1 MNSSEKR
8 RKKRFL
14 IVLICFLVIVG
25 VVAAY
30 LSVLNIGLKGNP
42 LPARAPMFLVKL
54 LLGEPESEKYF
65 DETGRTVYV
74 YEDVNIWG
82 EPTHV
87 SYSGFGFLWV
97 DEIHTSFEPAG
108 DPTMKYNEILSA
120 LQKVYTE
127 EPSSNTEAGVE
138 KHQTMRRNSNIFF
151 ITLSDTGLISLSLYV
166 Y

>member
-1 MNSSEKR
+1 MNASAKR
-8 RKKRFL
+8 KKKRFL
-14 IVLICFLVIVG
+14 IVFICFLVIAG
-25 VVAAY
+25 VAAAY

-42 LPARAPMFLVKL
+42 IPARTPMFLVKP

-74 YEDVNIWG
+74 YENVNIWG
-82 EPTHV
+82 EPTYV

-108 DPTMKYNEILSA
+108 DSMQKYSEILST
-120 LQKVYTE
+120 LQKVYSEERTSYTE
-127 EPSSNTEAGVE
+127 PGVE
-138 KHQTMRRNSNIFF
+138 KQQTMRRNTNIFF
-151 ITLSDTGLISLSLYV
+151 ITLYDTGRISLSLYV